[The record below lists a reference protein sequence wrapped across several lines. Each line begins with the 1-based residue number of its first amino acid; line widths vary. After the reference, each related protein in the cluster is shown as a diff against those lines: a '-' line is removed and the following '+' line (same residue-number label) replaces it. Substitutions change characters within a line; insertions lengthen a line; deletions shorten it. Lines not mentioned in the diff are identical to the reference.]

1 MKILIADR
9 QETGLP
15 LTELLHRQRYTP
27 ELAPTGK
34 EALDWALAG
43 GYSCMILSEDPG
55 GLPGLELL
63 SRLRQRHST
72 LPVLLLTDAPD
83 ARSRVLGFDAG
94 ADDCISRPF
103 FSPELL
109 ARVRALT
116 RRGSLLVPDLLS
128 VGDLTLDRRTFRI
141 SCNGRSVRLGNRE
154 FQLIELLMRRQGQLL
169 PTERLMDEI
178 WGFESGAGLSVVWTN
193 IAYLRRKLSL
203 LGSTARILLRRGQGY
218 LLWMPAEENAQENL
232 S

>member
-1 MKILIADR
+1 MRILIADR
-9 QETGLP
+9 QDTGVPLTGL
-15 LTELLHRQRYTP
+15 LRRQRYTP

-34 EALDWALAG
+34 EALDWALTG
-43 GYSCMILSEDPG
+43 GYSCMILAEDPG

-63 SRLRQRHST
+63 RQLRQKKIS
-72 LPVLLLTDAPD
+72 LPVLLLTDLPD
-83 ARSRVLGFDAG
+83 ARSRVRGFDAG

-116 RRGSLLVPDLLS
+116 RRGALVEPDLLA
-128 VGDLTLDRRTFRI
+128 VGDLTLDRRTFRLG
-141 SCNGRSVRLGNRE
+141 CGDRSVRLGNRE

-169 PTERLMDEI
+169 TTERLMDEI

-193 IAYLRRKLSL
+193 IAYLRRKLTQ
-203 LGSTARILLRRGQGY
+203 LGSSARILLRRGQGY
-218 LLWMPAEENAQENL
+218 LLMLPIEEK
-232 S
+232 